1 MWKGVTFRANAE
13 FLSKVVDFFIEATEP
28 IRHTPGLLTTFV
40 MQPIS
45 QIALPGITKNGGNVF
60 GLSAED
66 GHIMSEIPC
75 FIPFDVANIRSA
87 VGNAPMVEGRR

>member
-1 MWKGVTFRANAE
+1 MWKGMTLRANAE

-45 QIALPGITKNGGNVF
+45 QIALPGIKKNGGNAF
-60 GLSAED
+60 GFSVD
-66 GHIMSEIPC
+66 DRNIMSEAPC
-75 FIPFDVANIRSA
+75 FFFF
-87 VGNAPMVEGRR
+87 ECC